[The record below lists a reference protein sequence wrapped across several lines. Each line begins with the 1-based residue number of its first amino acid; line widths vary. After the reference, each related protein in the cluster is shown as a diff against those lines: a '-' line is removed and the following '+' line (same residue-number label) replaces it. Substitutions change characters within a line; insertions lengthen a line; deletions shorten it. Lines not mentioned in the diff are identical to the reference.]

1 MRHLTY
7 LKQRILFIV
16 HQPILNNLT
25 GEFILYLFCK
35 EYDMVPKI
43 FILSW
48 RHQRLSERLL
58 ELLKGFLYDTT
69 EYQSLKKSQICSPLL
84 RHHQVSIGI
93 CFGFIM
99 ALQHDQAV
107 LSVHADGPPPCVL
120 SVVVLCVLR
129 LNRLYILCM
138 RTARL
143 RAYCLW

>member
-1 MRHLTY
+1 MWHSTY

-25 GEFILYLFCK
+25 GEFILYLVCK

-48 RHQRLSERLL
+48 RRQQLSERLL

-84 RHHQVSIGI
+84 RHHQVSIG
-93 CFGFIM
+93 FGFIM
-99 ALQHDQAV
+99 ALQRDQAV
-107 LSVHADGPPPCVL
+107 FSVHTDGPPPCVL
-120 SVVVLCVLR
+120 SMVVLCVLR
-129 LNRLYILCM
+129 LSRLYILCM
-138 RTARL
+138 WTARL